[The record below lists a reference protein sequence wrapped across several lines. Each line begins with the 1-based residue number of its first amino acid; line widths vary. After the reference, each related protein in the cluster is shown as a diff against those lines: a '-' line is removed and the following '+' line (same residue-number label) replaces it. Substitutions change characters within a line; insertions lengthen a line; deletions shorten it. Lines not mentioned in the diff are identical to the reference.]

1 MSENDKKPTKAELDD
16 AGYKATAADGDGDG
30 MVQDG
35 TKFERPVGYNI
46 AARDGDGDGKV
57 QDGTVF
63 EREAGTELTTEQ
75 LDEVVTKEKAKADKP
90 AKSAKEN
97 PIPSAD
103 HVVSG
108 NDKDDV
114 FLAQCVYKNQYA
126 RKSLTI
132 HHLQRRLMELGYGD
146 AMGDKDGWYGDNT
159 KLAVTNY
166 QQANQIEATGM
177 MDERTIAAVFIGDH
191 NVRVVI

>member
-1 MSENDKKPTKAELDD
+1 MSDNDKKQTKAELED
-16 AGYKATAADGDGDG
+16 AGYKATASDGDGDG

-46 AARDGDGDGKV
+46 AAKDGDGDGKV

-63 EREAGTELTTEQ
+63 ERDAGTELTAEQ
-75 LDEVVTKEKAKADKP
+75 LDEAVAKEKAKAEKP
-90 AKSAKEN
+90 AKVKEPVETSAN
-97 PIPSAD
+97 

-114 FLAQCVYKNQYA
+114 VLAQCIYKNQFA

-132 HHLQRRLMELGYGD
+132 HHLQRRLAELGYGE

-159 KLAVTNY
+159 KLAVSNY
-166 QQANQIEATGM
+166 QQASQIESTGM
-177 MDERTIAAVFIGDH
+177 MDEKTITAIFAGDP